1 MKSTYT
7 TPYED
12 EHGIDLEEYN
22 APDFLMGMTLT
33 IIFLI
38 CFLI

>member
-12 EHGIDLEEYN
+12 EHAIDLEEYN
-22 APDFLMGMTLT
+22 APDFFMGMTLT

>member
-12 EHGIDLEEYN
+12 ERGIDLEEYN
-22 APDFLMGMTLT
+22 APGFLMGMALT

>member
-7 TPYED
+7 TLYED

-22 APDFLMGMTLT
+22 ASDFLMGMALT
-33 IIFLI
+33 VIFLI
-38 CFLI
+38 CFLV

>member
-22 APDFLMGMTLT
+22 GAIIDFNKA
-33 IIFLI
+33 I
-38 CFLI
+38 

>member
-7 TPYED
+7 TLYED
-12 EHGIDLEEYN
+12 EHTIDLEEYN
-22 APDFLMGMTLT
+22 APDFFMGMVLT

-38 CFLI
+38 CFLV

>member
-22 APDFLMGMTLT
+22 ALDFLMGMGLT

>member
-12 EHGIDLEEYN
+12 EHGIDLGEYN
-22 APDFLMGMTLT
+22 ASDFLMGMGLT
-33 IIFLI
+33 VIFLI